1 MKSLNQS
8 GVTIV
13 EILVVVAIISLVF
26 VVTVAFL
33 QQYFG
38 KESFRQTTQ
47 LLVGDF
53 NNVIHEVRTDV
64 TPADT
69 GVLCYR
75 DLITGE
81 LQFAPDADAKPGE
94 HKDCSLYG
102 KAVQLGVAL
111 PAPDPPGTVTDLAE
125 DYIIHDLIG
134 LVEDNKSS
142 LQKFQV
148 FHDAVGNVVDTS
160 EVKKVPQGGGFI
172 KAVYFETGGSPPN
185 DKVFLDG
192 FAVVIS
198 KFGAVSN
205 TAGDFVGGSRNLSLW
220 AIYPQATPSDR
231 MRTRKFRSDPNPAN
245 LGFEEATKAHDLSAH
260 QTVYYHQL
268 ARGQT
273 IFVCLESGVGEEWAF
288 IRVGS
293 AKGALEAEVERDSE
307 TARNKCETI

>member
-75 DLITGE
+75 DSVGD
-81 LQFAPDADAKPGE
+81 LQFVSAADVKPGE
-94 HKDCSLYG
+94 HKDCALYG
-102 KAVQLGVAL
+102 KAVQLGIA
-111 PAPDPPGTVTDLAE
+111 DNVTTLAE

-134 LVEDNKSS
+134 LVEDNASS

-148 FHDAVGNVVDTS
+148 FHDTMGNVVDTS
-160 EVKKVPQGGGFI
+160 KVKEVPQGGGFI
-172 KAVYFETGGSPPN
+172 KAAYFIDPLAAPPN
-185 DKVFLDG
+185 DKVFSRWFCG
-192 FAVVIS
+192 C
-198 KFGAVSN
+198 
-205 TAGDFVGGSRNLSLW
+205 DF
-220 AIYPQATPSDR
+220 
-231 MRTRKFRSDPNPAN
+231 
-245 LGFEEATKAHDLSAH
+245 
-260 QTVYYHQL
+260 
-268 ARGQT
+268 T
-273 IFVCLESGVGEEWAF
+273 IWRCF
-288 IRVGS
+288 
-293 AKGALEAEVERDSE
+293 
-307 TARNKCETI
+307 

>member
-75 DLITGE
+75 HLIAKD
-81 LQFAPDADAKPGE
+81 LQFISAATVKPGE
-94 HKDCSLYG
+94 HKDCALYG
-102 KAVQLGVAL
+102 KAVQLGIT
-111 PAPDPPGTVTDLAE
+111 GTVTDLAE

-134 LVEDNKSS
+134 LVEDNGTS

-148 FHDAVGNVVDTS
+148 FHKTNVVDTS
-160 EVKKVPQGGGFI
+160 KVKQVPQGGGFI
-172 KAVYFETGGSPPN
+172 KAVYFETGPPLN

-198 KFGAVSN
+198 QFGAVSN
-205 TAGDFVGGSRNLSLW
+205 SAGEFVGGSRNLSLW
-220 AIYPQATPSDR
+220 AIYHDTDKALKSR
-231 MRTRKFRSDPNPAN
+231 SRKSRFD
-245 LGFEEATKAHDLSAH
+245 FEAATKVHDRTDPITA
-260 QTVYYHQL
+260 YYRQL
-268 ARGQT
+268 DPGQT

-293 AKGALEAEVERDSE
+293 AQGALEAEVERDSE
-307 TARNKCETI
+307 TAKTKCETF

>member
-1 MKSLNQS
+1 MILMRSLNQS

-38 KESFRQTTQ
+38 KESFRQTAQ

-64 TPADT
+64 TPADA

-75 DLITGE
+75 DLIPPHD
-81 LQFAPDADAKPGE
+81 LQFVSAASVKPGE

-102 KAVQLGVAL
+102 KAVQLGIT
-111 PAPDPPGTVTDLAE
+111 DTVTDLAE

-134 LVEDNKSS
+134 LVEDNESS

-148 FHDAVGNVVDTS
+148 FHKPGVVDTS

-172 KAVYFETGGSPPN
+172 KAVYFETGSPHPN

-198 KFGAVSN
+198 QFGAVSN
-205 TAGDFVGGSRNLSLW
+205 SAGDFIGGSRNLSLW
-220 AIYPQATPSDR
+220 AIYHDADKTLDSR
-231 MRTRKFRSDPNPAN
+231 SRKNRADFELETKEHKLPPAPIS
-245 LGFEEATKAHDLSAH
+245 ER
-260 QTVYYHQL
+260 YYHQL
-268 ARGQT
+268 APGQT

-288 IRVGS
+288 IRIGS
-293 AKGALEAEVERDSE
+293 AKGALEAEVERDFE
-307 TARNKCETI
+307 TAKTKCKNI